1 VIVVTSAL
9 GTGVDI
15 PGIVFVLHVDMPWG
29 MIDFAQESGRAGRG
43 GEVVDSIILVEENS
57 VERRLRQN
65 TLSLD
70 ASAMAT
76 FITTA
81 HCRRRVMTDYL
92 DGPDLTQSCAD
103 ITGGARCDRCGEGLV
118 ELEASERQAAR
129 EWQLVKQALDDMAE
143 GCALCWV
150 LGGEGTDFM
159 HSLAQCDRWLGVTEA
174 DLDEFRR
181 QIVYQ
186 RNSHSCTRCGMSQK
200 YCATGQ
206 DTSMP
211 CQWPNVVVAVLRAP
225 MGSAEGFSLIQRVG
239 YQGSYQDWSGYTR
252 WLGLRHEQRVWGDWM
267 SNGMAVLI
275 EVILYTLGY

>member
-1 VIVVTSAL
+1 VYCRSRTGCEQLAEELGCAHYHAGQVDRGEKLQQWSETGGLIVATSAL

-143 GCALCWV
+143 GCALC
-150 LGGEGTDFM
+150 
-159 HSLAQCDRWLGVTEA
+159 
-174 DLDEFRR
+174 
-181 QIVYQ
+181 
-186 RNSHSCTRCGMSQK
+186 
-200 YCATGQ
+200 
-206 DTSMP
+206 
-211 CQWPNVVVAVLRAP
+211 
-225 MGSAEGFSLIQRVG
+225 
-239 YQGSYQDWSGYTR
+239 
-252 WLGLRHEQRVWGDWM
+252 
-267 SNGMAVLI
+267 
-275 EVILYTLGY
+275 